1 MSGAC
6 CASKMVAVPGLY
18 RTFDFWRIIASLVGA
33 GFYRRDNMRFFTFF
47 FNRLRGCLLSISCL
61 SAENRASLNVD
72 YNVIALKEWVLAL
85 FLPEAPTEM
94 LAILDQAA
102 KDVVL
107 GLFPQYERIAKEI
120 HVRITDLPLMED
132 IRSLRWV
139 HARTATQ

>member
-1 MSGAC
+1 MLTGKTSA
-6 CASKMVAVPGLY
+6 
-18 RTFDFWRIIASLVGA
+18 
-33 GFYRRDNMRFFTFF
+33 
-47 FNRLRGCLLSISCL
+47 
-61 SAENRASLNVD
+61 AENRSSLNVD

-107 GLFPQYERIAKEI
+107 GLFPQYERISKEI

-132 IRSLRWV
+132 IRSLR
-139 HARTATQ
+139 

>member
-1 MSGAC
+1 MLTI
-6 CASKMVAVPGLY
+6 VFHP
-18 RTFDFWRIIASLVGA
+18 
-33 GFYRRDNMRFFTFF
+33 
-47 FNRLRGCLLSISCL
+47 
-61 SAENRASLNVD
+61 AENRASLNVD

-107 GLFPQYERIAKEI
+107 GLFPQYERISKEI

-139 HARTATQ
+139 ARGGAVDVAMEAVDMFPFNVSASFRLQGTPNPDPIPGHCHESGRLSDCGF